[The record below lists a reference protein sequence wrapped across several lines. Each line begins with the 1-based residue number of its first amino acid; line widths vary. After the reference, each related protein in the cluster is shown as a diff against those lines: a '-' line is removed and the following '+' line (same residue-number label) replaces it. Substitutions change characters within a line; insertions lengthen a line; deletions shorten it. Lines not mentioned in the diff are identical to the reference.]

1 MIQTSNMPKS
11 YMNVIKRS
19 NVKEPVSFD
28 KILRRIEVLCT
39 QLNLTRINAFEVTKD
54 TINGLYDGI
63 TTEDID
69 HYAATNCSDKIRDD
83 PQYDKLATAL
93 CVSRL
98 HKMTDSDFMI
108 VTQKLYDN
116 ELITVG
122 HYNFVKENIEALQIV
137 LDYSKDYDFDY
148 FGLKTLEK
156 SYLQKVKVDSIHRI
170 IERPQHMFMRIA
182 IALNMNSV
190 ADLQETYKY
199 LSDRCFIFGSPTLYN
214 AGSKYPQ
221 LSSCFLLKMDDNLE
235 SILDVVKE
243 CGLISKRAG
252 GIGIGV
258 SDIRASG
265 SRIVG
270 TNGQSTGIVPMI
282 QVLNWLGRYI
292 NQGGKRNGAIACFRK
307 DTEVFT
313 ANEGIKKIQDVKIG
327 DLVVTHE
334 NRLKPVIQT
343 HVNPLGDRKMY
354 KLEVSK
360 NKDIYVTG
368 NHKFWSFYTK
378 KNKSN
383 KLSLGW
389 NSIEELKNLIDN
401 KGTTTRQTCYVT
413 IPTGTN
419 IVDLGNYK
427 IDVMDY
433 KDIIMTDMVNE
444 LKILDFDK
452 VVAISNTINIKGHKN
467 ISTSKPVNKIWNIT
481 EDLANLFGIWLGDG
495 CIRKSKTG
503 GKVLGITIS
512 VHKDNKE
519 EIGYINKVCKDVFG
533 CNITQCTTE
542 INNITNITINS
553 HIIGAIFMELF
564 GSYFDGK
571 KLPNIVFSWPKN
583 LITSLIAGLI
593 TSDGHITKEKCN
605 AMLGLSNKNLIDQV
619 YHLCRNNGIDV
630 SFVEKKF
637 QKGQTCTSYAIS
649 IPLSKEIINK
659 THKFYNDDRV
669 ERCKKKFEN
678 NDGIEDSNYLR
689 ILNIT
694 EIDGTDENVYTL
706 GVEEDHSYTVEGL
719 IVQNCYIEPWH
730 ADVFAFCE
738 LRSNKGNEEER
749 ARDIFLG
756 LWIPDLFMKRV
767 EEEGMWSLMCP
778 NECPGLTNVYG
789 DEFEKLYIKY
799 EDEKKYRKQIPA
811 KDLWFHILSQQIETG
826 MPYMLYKDHINKQ
839 SNQKN
844 LGVIK
849 SSNLCAEIVEYT
861 DENEIAT
868 CTLSSICLPRFVE
881 DNDGELSFNYEKL
894 KYVAGIV
901 TRNLNSVIDTN
912 LYPVEKAKSANLKH
926 RPIGVGIQGLSDVYC
941 MLGLPYDSDE
951 ARIINRKI
959 FETIYYGALC
969 MSNELAIK
977 YGHYETFH
985 HNGGCPFSK
994 GLLQWHLWDLDESN
1008 LLMGFDW
1015 NTLIESIKK
1024 YGTRNSLLTTVMPTA
1039 STSQIMGNTES
1050 YEANASNVGN
1060 RTTLAG
1066 EFTVINKHLVETL
1079 IELGLWNK
1087 NVQNELLYDKGSV
1100 QNIECIPQYV
1110 KDIYK
1115 TAFELQNKPI
1125 LIQSIERGPFIDQT
1139 QSFNMFCKVPDFDKL
1154 SSAHFF
1160 GWRGRLKTGM
1170 YYLKTQPA
1178 VDPINFGLDVEVINK
1193 IEKGRNIINN
1203 KKNNVEPVINNR
1215 NLKACDEC
1223 AG

>member
-19 NVKEPVSFD
+19 DVKEPVSFD

-39 QLNLTRINAFEVTKD
+39 QLKLTRINAFEVTKD

-98 HKMTDSDFMI
+98 HKMTDSDFMV
-108 VTQKLYDN
+108 VTQKLHDN
-116 ELITVG
+116 GLVTDDY
-122 HYNFVKENIEALQIV
+122 YNFVKENIEAIQIV
-137 LDYSKDYDFDY
+137 FDYSKDYDFDY
-148 FGLKTLEK
+148 FGFKTLEK

-182 IALNMNSV
+182 IALNMNSI
-190 ADLQETYKY
+190 ADLQESYKF

-221 LSSCFLLKMDDNLE
+221 LSSCFLLKMDDNIE
-235 SILDVVKE
+235 SILDVIKE

-252 GIGIGV
+252 GIGIGI

-265 SRIVG
+265 SKIVG

-292 NQGGKRNGAIACFRK
+292 NQGGKRNGAIA
-307 DTEVFT
+307 
-313 ANEGIKKIQDVKIG
+313 
-327 DLVVTHE
+327 L
-334 NRLKPVIQT
+334 
-343 HVNPLGDRKMY
+343 
-354 KLEVSK
+354 
-360 NKDIYVTG
+360 
-368 NHKFWSFYTK
+368 
-378 KNKSN
+378 
-383 KLSLGW
+383 
-389 NSIEELKNLIDN
+389 
-401 KGTTTRQTCYVT
+401 
-413 IPTGTN
+413 
-419 IVDLGNYK
+419 
-427 IDVMDY
+427 
-433 KDIIMTDMVNE
+433 
-444 LKILDFDK
+444 
-452 VVAISNTINIKGHKN
+452 
-467 ISTSKPVNKIWNIT
+467 
-481 EDLANLFGIWLGDG
+481 
-495 CIRKSKTG
+495 
-503 GKVLGITIS
+503 
-512 VHKDNKE
+512 
-519 EIGYINKVCKDVFG
+519 
-533 CNITQCTTE
+533 
-542 INNITNITINS
+542 
-553 HIIGAIFMELF
+553 
-564 GSYFDGK
+564 
-571 KLPNIVFSWPKN
+571 
-583 LITSLIAGLI
+583 
-593 TSDGHITKEKCN
+593 
-605 AMLGLSNKNLIDQV
+605 
-619 YHLCRNNGIDV
+619 
-630 SFVEKKF
+630 
-637 QKGQTCTSYAIS
+637 
-649 IPLSKEIINK
+649 
-659 THKFYNDDRV
+659 
-669 ERCKKKFEN
+669 
-678 NDGIEDSNYLR
+678 
-689 ILNIT
+689 
-694 EIDGTDENVYTL
+694 
-706 GVEEDHSYTVEGL
+706 
-719 IVQNCYIEPWH
+719 YIEPWH

-767 EEEGMWSLMCP
+767 QDEGMWSLMCP
-778 NECPGLTNVYG
+778 NECPGLTNAYG

-826 MPYMLYKDHINKQ
+826 MPYMLYKDHINRQ

-861 DENEIAT
+861 DETEIAT

-912 LYPVEKAKSANLKH
+912 LYPVEKAKTANFKH
-926 RPIGVGIQGLSDVYC
+926 RPIGIGIQGLSDVYC
-941 MLGLPYDSDE
+941 MMGLPYDSDE
-951 ARIINRKI
+951 ARIVNRKI

-977 YGHYETFH
+977 YGHYESFH

-994 GLLQWHLWDLDESN
+994 GLLQWHLWDLDESK
-1008 LLMGFDW
+1008 LLMNFDW
-1015 NTLIESIKK
+1015 ATLIESIKK

-1050 YEANASNVGN
+1050 YEANASNVGI

-1087 NVQNELLYDKGSV
+1087 DVQNELLYDKGSV

-1125 LIQSIERGPFIDQT
+1125 LVQSIERGPFIDQT

-1160 GWRGRLKTGM
+1160 GWKGRLKTGM

-1193 IEKGRNIINN
+1193 IEKRRNIINN
-1203 KKNNVEPVINNR
+1203 KKNNVEPVIINR
-1215 NLKACDEC
+1215 NLKVCDEC

>member
-116 ELITVG
+116 ELITVD

-214 AGSKYPQ
+214 SGSKYPQ
-221 LSSCFLLKMDDNLE
+221 LSSCFLLKMEDNLE

-292 NQGGKRNGAIACFRK
+292 NQGGKRNGAIA
-307 DTEVFT
+307 
-313 ANEGIKKIQDVKIG
+313 I
-327 DLVVTHE
+327 
-334 NRLKPVIQT
+334 
-343 HVNPLGDRKMY
+343 
-354 KLEVSK
+354 
-360 NKDIYVTG
+360 
-368 NHKFWSFYTK
+368 
-378 KNKSN
+378 
-383 KLSLGW
+383 
-389 NSIEELKNLIDN
+389 
-401 KGTTTRQTCYVT
+401 
-413 IPTGTN
+413 
-419 IVDLGNYK
+419 
-427 IDVMDY
+427 
-433 KDIIMTDMVNE
+433 
-444 LKILDFDK
+444 
-452 VVAISNTINIKGHKN
+452 
-467 ISTSKPVNKIWNIT
+467 
-481 EDLANLFGIWLGDG
+481 
-495 CIRKSKTG
+495 
-503 GKVLGITIS
+503 
-512 VHKDNKE
+512 
-519 EIGYINKVCKDVFG
+519 
-533 CNITQCTTE
+533 
-542 INNITNITINS
+542 
-553 HIIGAIFMELF
+553 
-564 GSYFDGK
+564 
-571 KLPNIVFSWPKN
+571 
-583 LITSLIAGLI
+583 
-593 TSDGHITKEKCN
+593 
-605 AMLGLSNKNLIDQV
+605 
-619 YHLCRNNGIDV
+619 
-630 SFVEKKF
+630 
-637 QKGQTCTSYAIS
+637 
-649 IPLSKEIINK
+649 
-659 THKFYNDDRV
+659 
-669 ERCKKKFEN
+669 
-678 NDGIEDSNYLR
+678 
-689 ILNIT
+689 
-694 EIDGTDENVYTL
+694 
-706 GVEEDHSYTVEGL
+706 
-719 IVQNCYIEPWH
+719 YIEPWH

-849 SSNLCAEIVEYT
+849 SSNLCVSGETYILTDKGQLIIKDVVDQEVNVWNGEEWSKVTVRKTGVDTKLIKVKLSNGVEIKCTPEHRFYIVGGARHQKKIMTQADQLKLNDNLIKYDLPTVKLAVSENDMKYAYTHGFFCGDGTTYDNYSKTEKYPKVFLYGEKKLLLPHIENTSYTENVEEDRYNVTLHKDMKEKFFVPLNQSLNVTLRWLEGYCDADGTIAKNGTNESLQITSIEKDFLLKIKLTLQVIGIDSKVTKNKDARKVLMPDHKGGKKEYDCKEIFRLLISSNELYKLSKLGFAPKRLKFDERIPQRDASQFIKVVGIDKIDVHEDTYCFTEPKRNMGMFNGLLTGQCAEIVEYT
-861 DENEIAT
+861 DETEIAT

-994 GLLQWHLWDLDESN
+994 GLLQWHLWDLDESD

-1160 GWRGRLKTGM
+1160 GWKGRLKTGM

-1193 IEKGRNIINN
+1193 IEKRRNIINN

-1215 NLKACDEC
+1215 IFKACDEC